1 MKCEAALLKFVSAV
15 ARGGVTVASAIVKGP
30 RHCIIQISLGIALFA
45 ISACADN
52 NQLSSQWQDYHSRLE
67 RVLQRQ
73 AAPHDNIAFPHLPK
87 PRELSLEFS
96 DSGIDLLDFLRMRRC
111 ALRDTIAQRN
121 SILGRHGD
129 AAARLIFDLR
139 FINQATVCQKILVE
153 DGLMALAAQ
162 LQAATLVKQRE
173 LPARIFA
180 ASLIGPEFRQFWQI
194 PVDLGTYPLSG
205 KDPSLAALARWQQW
219 QTEWLSQPG
228 SMADW
233 SSLTWQQFSEDVL
246 NTLGQIRLGAGG
258 SMLAAQRV
266 NLAGLTTASAIIT
279 QRVNGRPLCLN
290 PQPTPAATHFQGTL
304 RSVFIQQLQKQASA
318 INQHQFNVMT
328 IMAEIEDKLLTV
340 MAANQLAIPKAY
352 LDWQKQRDN
361 LLLATDQAQRKHVA
375 LAGELLKQCGLQPG
389 N

>member
-1 MKCEAALLKFVSAV
+1 MAV
-15 ARGGVTVASAIVKGP
+15 AIKDTNKPNRSPLTGNCCTRIIF
-30 RHCIIQISLGIALFA
+30 CILFTT
-45 ISACADN
+45 ILCACADKN
-52 NQLSSQWQDYHSRLE
+52 PLISQWQDYQSRLT

-73 AAPHDNIAFPHLPK
+73 AEPQQATVFPQM
-87 PRELSLEFS
+87 PRAGELRLEFS
-96 DSGIDLLDFLRMRRC
+96 SSGIDLLDFLRMRRC

-129 AAARLIFDLR
+129 DAARLIFDLR
-139 FINQATVCQKILVE
+139 FINQATICQKILVE

-194 PVDLGTYPLSG
+194 PVDLSTYPLSG

-228 SMADW
+228 SMANW

-258 SMLAAQRV
+258 SMLSAQRV

-290 PQPTPAATHFQGTL
+290 PQPTPAARHFQGTL
-304 RSVFIQQLQKQASA
+304 RSVFIQQLQRQASA
-318 INQHQFNVMT
+318 INQHQFNVMS
-328 IMAEIEDKLLTV
+328 IMAEIEDKLLSI

-352 LDWQKQRDN
+352 LDWQKQRDD
-361 LLLATDQAQRKHVA
+361 LLLATDQAQRQHVA

>member
-1 MKCEAALLKFVSAV
+1 MLAALL
-15 ARGGVTVASAIVKGP
+15 AST
-30 RHCIIQISLGIALFA
+30 LIACGDREPLTTH
-45 ISACADN
+45 
-52 NQLSSQWQDYHSRLE
+52 WQDYQSRLE

-73 AAPHDNIAFPHLPK
+73 AAPHNNIAFPRLPK
-87 PRELSLEFS
+87 PRELSLEFN
-96 DSGIDLLDFLRMRRC
+96 DSGIDILDFLRMRRC

-162 LQAATLVKQRE
+162 LQAATRVKQRE

-180 ASLIGPEFRQFWQI
+180 ASLISPEFRQFWQI
-194 PVDLGTYPLSG
+194 PVDLSAYPLSG

-233 SSLTWQQFSEDVL
+233 SSLAWQQFSEDVL

-266 NLAGLTTASAIIT
+266 NLAGLTTASSIIT
-279 QRVNGRPLCLN
+279 QRVNGRPLCLK
-290 PQPTPAATHFQGTL
+290 PQPTPAATHFQGAL

-318 INQHQFNVMT
+318 INQHQFNVMA
-328 IMAEIEDKLLTV
+328 IMAEIENELLAL
-340 MAANQLAIPKAY
+340 MAANQLAIPSAY
-352 LDWQKQRDN
+352 INWQKQRDD
-361 LLLATDQAQRKHVA
+361 LLLATDQAQRQHVA
-375 LAGELLKQCGLQPG
+375 LAGELLKQCGLQSG